1 MKGRLFPLFTVC
13 SLLGLF
19 LVFCFL
25 PGLVAQTAEVATGAA
40 VSSSYI
46 LSPND
51 QVQIDVFQE
60 DDLRTSTLISKE
72 GTITFPLLGTVKIS
86 GMTQAQARD
95 RITELLRADY
105 LVNPQV
111 SLSVVRFSRKRFTV
125 LGQVARPG
133 SYDMP
138 DQEGID
144 LLEAIAM
151 AGGYTRIAEPGKITI
166 KRRVNGS
173 EQIFNVNA
181 KKMAKETNS
190 ERFSIVQGDTIT
202 VAESIF

>member
-1 MKGRLFPLFTVC
+1 MAREPFPQFFVC
-13 SLLGLF
+13 SIAGFLLLFGSAAGGL
-19 LVFCFL
+19 
-25 PGLVAQTAEVATGAA
+25 AQAPEAAGAA

-60 DDLRTSTLISKE
+60 EDLRTSTLISKE
-72 GTITFPLLGTVKIS
+72 GTITFPLLGTVKLA
-86 GMTQAQARD
+86 GMTQAQARE

-111 SLSVVRFSRKRFTV
+111 SLSVTRFARKRFTI
-125 LGQVARPG
+125 LGQVGRPG

-151 AGGYTRIAEPGKITI
+151 AGGYTRIAEPSKITI
-166 KRRVNGS
+166 KRRVNGT

-181 KKMAKETNS
+181 KKMAKDSNA
-190 ERFSIVQGDTIT
+190 ERFSVAQGDTIT
-202 VAESIF
+202 VGESIF